1 MLSGNA
7 ALESRFGTLA
17 KEWLAD
23 VVQARV
29 PAASAFAT
37 LMEEAGAI
45 RAAGRWVSGPADLLT
60 VLGRHRDELFHS
72 RLLGWL
78 LNATAQHGLGD
89 RFLRAFLDQLWPDE
103 AVAAGGTVEIELERT
118 QSGISRAT
126 GEPVEARADLVLR
139 NESTVIVI
147 ENKLDAGE
155 QPWQCE
161 RLYWAW
167 AAEPT
172 ETRWLFL
179 TPHGR
184 RPTSVSSAEAIS
196 AWRTASYVD
205 VHRALTTALGPS
217 LPRATA
223 TGRASAI
230 QYLATLERLS
240 DQ

>member
-1 MLSGNA
+1 MLSGDA
-7 ALESRFGTLA
+7 ALEPRFGALNE
-17 KEWLAD
+17 EWLAD
-23 VVQARV
+23 VVRARV
-29 PAASAFAT
+29 PDDSTFAT
-37 LMEEAGAI
+37 LMQEASAI
-45 RAAGRWVSGPADLLT
+45 RAAGRWVSGPSDLLT
-60 VLGRHRDELFHS
+60 ILGRHRDELFHS

-78 LNATAQHGLGD
+78 FNATAQHGLGD
-89 RFLRAFLDQLWPDE
+89 GFLRALLDQLWPGE
-103 AVAAGGTVEIELERT
+103 AVAASGTVEIELERT
-118 QSGISRAT
+118 QSGISLVT

-139 NESTVIVI
+139 DESTVIVI

-172 ETRWLFL
+172 EARWLFL

-184 RPTSVSSAEAIS
+184 RPTSVSSAEARG
-196 AWRTASYVD
+196 AWRTAGYAD
-205 VHRALTTALGPS
+205 VHRALTTALGS
-217 LPRATA
+217 SFSTATS

-230 QYLATLERLS
+230 QYLATLERLG